1 MRPLNWS
8 WNVVLFNRIWPKT
21 EKLKHGGDPTLY
33 ICLRTKIIN
42 GCGSFCFCSFFLFY
56 CCFKVQCWRFRECVC
71 MLCCCIVNQFAVTFF
86 FFSFCLETLGWV
98 RTIFSFLLPC
108 VVHTKLVSFALAFVL
123 FASEEEDSLEK
134 MSRVKQNKS
143 MQLFFATV
151 FFILWFRPGFCT
163 LVYMYSAQKGG
174 RIELF
179 SISIK
184 RIRYLRT
191 SQKDCA
197 LCDFFFKHSPTRR

>member
-1 MRPLNWS
+1 
-8 WNVVLFNRIWPKT
+8 
-21 EKLKHGGDPTLY
+21 
-33 ICLRTKIIN
+33 
-42 GCGSFCFCSFFLFY
+42 
-56 CCFKVQCWRFRECVC
+56 
-71 MLCCCIVNQFAVTFF
+71 MLCCALWISSLSL

-98 RTIFSFLLPC
+98 RTIFSFLLLC
-108 VVHTKLVSFALAFVL
+108 VVHTKLVSFTLAFVL
-123 FASEEEDSLEK
+123 FAPEEEDSLEK

-151 FFILWFRPGFCT
+151 FYFLFFDFDLDFVLWFMCN
-163 LVYMYSAQKGG
+163 SAQKGG

-197 LCDFFFKHSPTRR
+197 LCDFFFFLKHGPTRR